1 MRLHTRLVT
10 WTCAAVMAAAPAAA
24 WAQDS
29 GVSALQAP
37 PVEPYVVGQ
46 GTPPVP
52 AGGRLLD
59 LTLDQA
65 IELALEKNLDL
76 KAARLAPQA
85 VDYQLSAAR
94 AAFSPVMSATYGFS
108 DQD

>member
-1 MRLHTRLVT
+1 MKRRHWLGT
-10 WTCAAVMAAAPAAA
+10 WTCVWSIAAALVIAG
-24 WAQDS
+24 AQDS
-29 GVSALQAP
+29 GVSSLQAH

-59 LTLDQA
+59 LTLEQA

-94 AAFSPVMSATYGFS
+94 AAFNPVLSATYGF
-108 DQD
+108 